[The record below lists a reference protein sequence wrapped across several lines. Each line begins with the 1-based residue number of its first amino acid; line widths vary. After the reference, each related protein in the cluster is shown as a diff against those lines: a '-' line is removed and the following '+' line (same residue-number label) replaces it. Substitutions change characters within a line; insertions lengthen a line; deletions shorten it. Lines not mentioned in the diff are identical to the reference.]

1 MRHPVASDVLT
12 RGRRKA
18 VITDTVTCP
27 TRSKNMGFGTKVRAM
42 SRAAVLAQATPPSG
56 ASQEAIYDQRFD
68 TQTYPAAGIRTLTFF
83 SNVNADKTLSNME
96 AAGQFPAPQS
106 FRIHQVTCDIFP
118 AAAGLSSSAGLVA
131 GNVNDMQNILFQA
144 RPTWQLSISSKLYG
158 PYSLTVLHGTGGP
171 QGFISGTYT
180 APIDLQ
186 HARNETSPG
195 WDYCGS
201 LTIPEQTAFSVVVNF
216 QNTLVPIAVDHLI
229 RVSIFGIM
237 QRRVL

>member
-1 MRHPVASDVLT
+1 
-12 RGRRKA
+12 
-18 VITDTVTCP
+18 
-27 TRSKNMGFGTKVRAM
+27 MGFGTKVRALPR
-42 SRAAVLAQATPPSG
+42 SAVLAQATPPSG

-106 FRIHQVTCDIFP
+106 FRIHQVACDIFP
-118 AAAGLSSSAGLVA
+118 AAAGLSSSADA
-131 GNVNDMQNILFQA
+131 TGNVNDLVKILYQS
-144 RPTWQLSISSKLYG
+144 RPTWQLNISSKLYG
-158 PYSLTVLHGTGGP
+158 PYSLTLLHGTGGP
-171 QGFISGTYT
+171 QGFLGVAGTAGAVT
-180 APIDLQ
+180 DVQ

-201 LTIPEQTAFSVVVNF
+201 LIIPEQTAFSIVVNF

-229 RVSIFGIM
+229 RVSILGIM